1 MNTSETA
8 AWKQGVLDAL
18 PITASYVLFGA
29 IFGMLSGQAGLA
41 AWESMAMSLFV
52 YSGAAQFAASSMI
65 AEHAGFWAIIL
76 TTCLLNVRH
85 FLMGLSLSPYYQRF
99 SPAQVNALAFL
110 LTDEQYAITLN
121 RFRRYPSD
129 TSYILGVGLSLY
141 IAWGAGTWLGTA
153 AGQWIPDPASLGLG
167 FSFTAMFV
175 ALAYYQLSSVI
186 RILTFLLC
194 GAAAVGLTFV
204 LPNGLPVL
212 VAGLLAFA
220 VGYFLPAPEP
230 TETTQPPNAKEV
242 EST

>member
-1 MNTSETA
+1 
-8 AWKQGVLDAL
+8 
-18 PITASYVLFGA
+18 
-29 IFGMLSGQAGLA
+29 
-41 AWESMAMSLFV
+41 
-52 YSGAAQFAASSMI
+52 
-65 AEHAGFWAIIL
+65 
-76 TTCLLNVRH
+76 
-85 FLMGLSLSPYYQRF
+85 SPYYQRF

-141 IAWGAGTWLGTA
+141 IAWCLGTWLGTV
-153 AGQWIPDPASLGLG
+153 AGQWIPDPAALGLG

-175 ALAYYQLSSVI
+175 ALAYYQLLSVV
-186 RILTFLLC
+186 RILTFVLC
-194 GAAAVGLTFV
+194 GAAAVGMTFV

-220 VGYFLPAPEP
+220 IGYFLPAAEP
-230 TETTQPPNAKEV
+230 TETAQSPNVKEV